1 MFFQQED
8 PPSLPNVRRAV
19 FLCSAFDYEVTNVLN
34 RLLVVDFET
43 TGSNPRQGDQIIQ
56 IGAVA
61 IEDGAIVDSFS
72 SLINPEMDIPPFIT
86 QLTGI
91 TDELVKEAPTLEE
104 VFPRF
109 LRMLEGR
116 AFVAHNAYFD
126 LQFLQ
131 EALLSQGYYTFDG
144 YVLDTVELARLL
156 LPMQNSYRLGE
167 LTVDLGIVHERPHQA
182 DSDAEATAKL
192 YLHLVEVLR
201 SLPLVTI
208 QRLHMLVASFRSDIH
223 VLLRH
228 LEMEKLAAL
237 PEFEEKDTGKDEQMW
252 DVYRQLALYKRE
264 EKLEASL
271 KPMDRKHEV
280 EESFEELLEETIGEQ
295 GRLLHNIP
303 SYQRRDA
310 QEAMMQA
317 VFSAISEGV
326 HLLVEAGTG
335 TGKSL
340 GYLLP
345 GVIWAKQ
352 NQQQLVVSTNTIQLQ
367 EQLFHKEMAA
377 LQEALPFPVTAA
389 TLKGRGNYLCLRKFE
404 QALEEPIEGS
414 SQELRLVKGQMLTWL
429 TQTKTGDVEELSL
442 PAAGQLFWQQVKSDT
457 GSCLNRACPWFSR
470 CYYFQA
476 KDRAREVDVII
487 VNHALLIS
495 DMEAENR
502 ILPPY
507 EVAIIDEAH
516 HLEEAA
522 TQHLGKHLSTTELL
536 FLLDRAAV
544 DSGSLLHRYVEELT
558 LSFPETKERGEEL
571 LAEIGKEISPLR
583 EHVQKWTTYVYDWAS
598 RRAEETTDAGRET
611 VRYRTEMF
619 TGKSER
625 IKRETRKIIEEMGE
639 IAELWD
645 QLWRL
650 LNKEEKPSFSL
661 RSLRTDL
668 HGLMQEWQQGM
679 EGLHFFLL
687 EQDPQ
692 YVYWMEV
699 ESRMARKQVHFSAAL
714 LQVSEALA
722 EPFFA
727 EKRSVILTSATLTV
741 KNSFSYCL
749 SRFGLDLLPEERV
762 RTIVLPSPFHY
773 EEQGLL
779 LIPSDFPLPGK
790 ESEQAYLDAIV
801 QGCLDVVLAAQGRTM
816 LLFTSHSMLRYVYQ
830 AMKERLSHEEAP
842 YLLHGQGIDSNNRSK
857 LIHLFQ
863 TMERSVLFGTSSFW
877 EGVDIPGEALS
888 CLVIVR
894 LPFTPPHHPVYQG
907 RAELLKAAGKN
918 AFMSIALPQAV
929 IQFKQGVGRLIR
941 HHLDRGVVV
950 VFDTRIVES
959 RYGRTF
965 LQSLPPFQIESGPWP
980 ALRQQ
985 IPAFLGMLPLSDS

>member
-1 MFFQQED
+1 MTTD
-8 PPSLPNVRRAV
+8 
-19 FLCSAFDYEVTNVLN
+19 LN

-43 TGSNPRQGDQIIQ
+43 TGSNPRQGDKIIQ

-61 IEDGAIVDSFS
+61 IDDGQIVDSFS
-72 SLINPEMDIPPFIT
+72 TLINPEQSIPPFIT

-91 TDELVKEAPTLEE
+91 TDDMVEDAPTIEDA
-104 VFPRF
+104 FPRF

-116 AFVAHNAYFD
+116 TFVAHNAYFD

-167 LTVDLGIVHERPHQA
+167 LASDLDIEHDRPHQA
-182 DSDAEATAKL
+182 DSDALATAEL
-192 YLHLVEVLR
+192 YMYLYDVLQR
-201 SLPLVTI
+201 LPLVTI
-208 QRLHMLVASFRSDIH
+208 QRLQMLVSSFRSDIQ
-223 VLLRH
+223 VLLR
-228 LEMEKLAAL
+228 LVEMEKLVEL
-237 PEFEEKDTGKDEQMW
+237 PQLDENEGKPDSHMW
-252 DVYRQLALYKRE
+252 DVYRQLALNKAE

-271 KPMDRKHEV
+271 KRPQFDQIEYK
-280 EESFEELLEETIGEQ
+280 SFDELLEETVGEQ
-295 GRLLHNIP
+295 GSLQRNVV

-310 QEAMMQA
+310 QEAMMRA
-317 VFSAISEGV
+317 VFQAMHDGV

-352 NQQQLVVSTNTIQLQ
+352 NQQQLVISTNTIQLQ
-367 EQLFHKEMAA
+367 EQLFHKEMRA
-377 LQEALPFPVTAA
+377 LQQALPFSVTTA

-404 QALEEPIEGS
+404 QALDEPVEGT
-414 SQELRLVKGQMLTWL
+414 SQEIRLVKGQMLTWL
-429 TQTKTGDVEELSL
+429 TQTQTGDVEELSL
-442 PAAGQLFWQQVKSDT
+442 PTTGQLFWQQVKSDT

-470 CYYFQA
+470 CYYFKA
-476 KDRAREVDVII
+476 KDRAREADVII

-495 DMEAENR
+495 DMQAENR

-507 EVAIIDEAH
+507 DVAIIDEAH

-522 TQHLGKHLSTTELL
+522 TQHLGKQLTTTQLL
-536 FLLDRAAV
+536 FLLDRA
-544 DSGSLLHRYVEELT
+544 SLDKGGMLHRFAEELT
-558 LSFPETKERGEEL
+558 AWLPETKEPAKEL
-571 LAEIGKEISPLR
+571 IEKWEKVSIPLR
-583 EHVQKWTTYVYDWAS
+583 EKVQKWSVQLFDWAS
-598 RRAEETTDAGRET
+598 KRAEETTDAGRET
-611 VRYRTEMF
+611 VRYRVAMF

-625 IKRETRKIIEEMGE
+625 IKKSAQKIIQAIGE
-639 IAELWD
+639 VAQIGD
-645 QLWRL
+645 QLLQLGRT
-650 LNKEEKPSFSL
+650 EEKPPFSL

-668 HGLMQEWQQGM
+668 HGLLQEMQKGM
-679 EGLHFFLL
+679 ELLHFFLL

-692 YVYWMEV
+692 FVYWMEV
-699 ESRMARKQVHFSAAL
+699 ETRMARKQVHLYAAL
-714 LQVSEALA
+714 LEVSNALA

-727 EKRSVILTSATLTV
+727 QKQSLILTSATLTV
-741 KNSFSYCL
+741 KNSFTYMLNQC
-749 SRFGLDLLPEERV
+749 GLDQLPEERV
-762 RTIVLPSPFHY
+762 RTLSLPSPFDY
-773 EEQGLL
+773 QGQGLV

-790 ESEQAYLDAIV
+790 DTEQNYLDAII
-801 QGCLDVVLAAQGRTM
+801 QGSLDVVTAAKGRTM
-816 LLFTSHSMLRYVYQ
+816 LLFTSHSMLRQVYQ
-830 AMKERLSHEEAP
+830 AMKERLVDEDVP
-842 YLLHGQGIDSNNRSK
+842 YTLLGQGIDSNNRSK
-857 LIHLFQ
+857 LIHQFQ

-894 LPFTPPHHPVYQG
+894 LPFTPPNHPVYQG
-907 RAELLKAAGKN
+907 RAELMKEAGKN
-918 AFMSIALPQAV
+918 AFMSMALPQAV

-950 VFDTRIVES
+950 VFDTRVVES

-965 LQSLPPFQIESGPWP
+965 LQSLPPFQIESGAWP
-980 ALRQQ
+980 TLRQQ
-985 IPAFLGMLPLSDS
+985 IPEFLGMLPLDDRNE

>member
-1 MFFQQED
+1 M
-8 PPSLPNVRRAV
+8 
-19 FLCSAFDYEVTNVLN
+19 N

-43 TGSNPRQGDQIIQ
+43 TGSNPRQGDKIIQ

-61 IEDGAIVDSFS
+61 IDDGQIVDSFS
-72 SLINPEMDIPPFIT
+72 TWINPEQAIPPFIT

-91 TDELVKEAPTLEE
+91 TDDMVENAPTIEDA
-104 VFPRF
+104 FPRF

-116 AFVAHNAYFD
+116 TFVAHNAYFD

-167 LTVDLGIVHERPHQA
+167 LASDLDIEHDRPHQA
-182 DSDAEATAKL
+182 DSDALATAEL
-192 YLHLVEVLR
+192 YIYLYDVLQR
-201 SLPLVTI
+201 LPLVTI
-208 QRLHMLVASFRSDIH
+208 QRLQMLVSSFRSDIQ

-228 LEMEKLAAL
+228 VEMEKVVEL
-237 PEFEEKDTGKDEQMW
+237 PQLDDSEGKQDSQMW
-252 DVYRQLALYKRE
+252 DVYRQLALYKAE
-264 EKLEASL
+264 EKLEASF
-271 KPMDRKHEV
+271 KRPTYEQTHQK
-280 EESFEELLEETIGEQ
+280 SFDELLEETVGEQ
-295 GRLLHNIP
+295 GSLQQNVA

-317 VFSAISEGV
+317 VFQAMQDSV

-352 NQQQLVVSTNTIQLQ
+352 NQQQLVISTNTIQLQ
-367 EQLFHKEMAA
+367 EQLFHKEMRA
-377 LQEALPFPVTAA
+377 LQQALPFSVTAA

-404 QALEEPIEGS
+404 QALDEPIEGS
-414 SQELRLVKGQMLTWL
+414 SQEIRLVKGQMLTWL
-429 TQTKTGDVEELSL
+429 TQTHTGDVEELSL
-442 PAAGQLFWQQVKSDT
+442 PTTGQLFWQQVKSET

-470 CYYFQA
+470 CYYFKA
-476 KDRAREVDVII
+476 KDRAREADVII

-495 DMEAENR
+495 DMQAENR

-507 EVAIIDEAH
+507 DVAIIDEAH

-522 TQHLGKHLSTTELL
+522 TQHLGKQLTTTQLL
-536 FLLDRAAV
+536 FMLDRA
-544 DSGSLLHRYVEELT
+544 SLDKGGMLHRFAEELT
-558 LSFPETKERGEEL
+558 TWLPETKDLAKEL
-571 LAEIGKEISPLR
+571 IEQWEKESNPLR
-583 EHVQKWTTYVYDWAS
+583 DKVQKWTLQLYDWAS
-598 RRAEETTDAGRET
+598 KRAEETTDAGRET
-611 VRYRTEMF
+611 VRYRVAMF

-625 IKRETRKIIEEMGE
+625 IKKSAQKIIQAIGE
-639 IAELWD
+639 VAQIGE
-645 QLWRL
+645 QLLQLGRT
-650 LNKEEKPSFSL
+650 EEKPPFAL

-668 HGLMQEWQQGM
+668 HGLLQDMQKAM
-679 EGLHFFLL
+679 ELLHFFLL

-692 YVYWMEV
+692 FVYWMEV
-699 ESRMARKQVHFSAAL
+699 ETRMARKQVHLYAAL
-714 LQVSEALA
+714 LQVSNALA
-722 EPFFA
+722 EPLFA
-727 EKRSVILTSATLTV
+727 EKQSLILTSATLTV
-741 KNSFSYCL
+741 KNSFSYML
-749 SRFGLDLLPEERV
+749 SQSGLDQLPEERV
-762 RTIVLPSPFHY
+762 RTLTLPSPFDY
-773 EEQGLL
+773 QGQGMV

-790 ESEQAYLDAIV
+790 DSEQNYLDAII
-801 QGCLDVVLAAQGRTM
+801 QGSLDVVTAAKGRTL
-816 LLFTSHSMLRYVYQ
+816 LLFTSHSMLRQVYQ
-830 AMKERLSHEEAP
+830 AMKERLADEAVP
-842 YLLHGQGIDSNNRSK
+842 YTLLGQGIDSNNRSK
-857 LIHLFQ
+857 LIHQFQ

-894 LPFTPPHHPVYQG
+894 LPFTPPNHPVYQG
-907 RAELLKAAGKN
+907 RAELMKEAGKN
-918 AFMSIALPQAV
+918 AFMSMALPQAV

-950 VFDTRIVES
+950 VFDTRVVES

-965 LQSLPPFQIESGPWP
+965 LQSLPPFQIESGAWP
-980 ALRQQ
+980 TLRQQ
-985 IPAFLGMLPLSDS
+985 IPEFLGMQPLDDRNE